1 MLSEQLLTITFLS
14 IGSMDWQ
21 GIGVVITAVGV
32 IITSFLQFHQ
42 YGKNKEI
49 DYKIAKREQEDKDA
63 RANEARKNKEER
75 DAIKAASQVIYRELN
90 RLFVHTN
97 ALRAYIVQPHPLDR
111 AKFISVQYEVLGEG
125 MTSIMEQVQRLPI
138 GNVTGFVNELQSR
151 DFIIWHSQ
159 AEVRDGRARAMMH
172 NFGIDKMVAKRM
184 MEGEVWLGNIVLD
197 FDQSHT
203 IDPMWLKTK
212 LSAATDIIK
221 YKLPEIED

>member
-1 MLSEQLLTITFLS
+1 
-14 IGSMDWQ
+14 MDWQ
-21 GIGVVITAVGV
+21 GIGVVITAIGV
-32 IITSFLQFHQ
+32 IVTAFLQFYQ

-97 ALRAYIVQPHPLDR
+97 ALRVYIVQPHPLDR

-125 MTSIMEQVQRLPI
+125 MTSIMEQVHRLPI

-172 NFGIDKMVAKRM
+172 NFGIDKMAAKRM

-203 IDPMWLKTK
+203 IDPMWLKAK
-212 LSAATDIIK
+212 LSEATDIIK
-221 YKLPEIED
+221 YKLPEIEE

>member
-1 MLSEQLLTITFLS
+1 
-14 IGSMDWQ
+14 MDWQ
-21 GIGVVITAVGV
+21 GIGVVITALGV
-32 IITSFLQFHQ
+32 IVTSFLQFHQ

-49 DYKIAKREQEDKDA
+49 DYKIAKREEDDRAA
-63 RANEARKNKEER
+63 RENEAKKNKEER

-90 RLFVHTN
+90 RIFVHTN

-125 MTSIMEQVQRLPI
+125 MTSIVEQVHRLPI
-138 GNVTGFVNELQSR
+138 GNVTGFVDELQSR

-172 NFGIDKMVAKRM
+172 NFGIDQMVAKRM

-197 FDQSHT
+197 FDQNHV
-203 IDPMWLKTK
+203 IDPIWIKTK
-212 LSAATDIIK
+212 LSEATDIIK
-221 YKLPEIED
+221 YKLPEIEE

>member
-1 MLSEQLLTITFLS
+1 
-14 IGSMDWQ
+14 MDWQ
-21 GIGVVITAVGV
+21 GIGVVITALGV
-32 IITSFLQFHQ
+32 IVTAFLQFYQ

-125 MTSIMEQVQRLPI
+125 MTSIVEQVHRLPI
-138 GNVTGFVNELQSR
+138 GNVTGFVDELQSR
-151 DFIIWHSQ
+151 DFIIWHTQ

-172 NFGIDKMVAKRM
+172 NFGIDQMVAKRM

-197 FDQSHT
+197 FDKNHV
-203 IDPMWLKTK
+203 IDPIWIKTK
-212 LSAATDIIK
+212 LSEATDIIK
-221 YKLPEIED
+221 YKLPEIEE

>member
-1 MLSEQLLTITFLS
+1 MRYLS

-32 IITSFLQFHQ
+32 IVTAFLQFYQ

-49 DYKIAKREQEDKDA
+49 DYKIAKREEDDRAA
-63 RANEARKNKEER
+63 REHEARKNKEER

-125 MTSIMEQVQRLPI
+125 MTSIVEQVHRLPI
-138 GNVTGFVNELQSR
+138 GNVTGFVDELQSR

-197 FDQSHT
+197 FDQNYV
-203 IDPMWLKTK
+203 IDPIWIKTK
-212 LSAATDIIK
+212 LSEATDIIK
-221 YKLPEIED
+221 YKLPEIEE

>member
-1 MLSEQLLTITFLS
+1 
-14 IGSMDWQ
+14 MDWQ
-21 GIGVVITAVGV
+21 GIGVVITALGV
-32 IITSFLQFHQ
+32 IVTSFLQFHQ

-49 DYKIAKREQEDKDA
+49 DYKIAKREEDDKAA
-63 RANEARKNKEER
+63 RENEAKKNKAER

-90 RLFVHTN
+90 RIFVHTN

-125 MTSIMEQVQRLPI
+125 MTSIVEQVHRLPI
-138 GNVTGFVNELQSR
+138 GNVTGFVDELQSR

-172 NFGIDKMVAKRM
+172 NFGIDQMVAKRM

-197 FDQSHT
+197 FDQNHV
-203 IDPMWLKTK
+203 IDPIWIKTK
-212 LSAATDIIK
+212 LSEATDIIK
-221 YKLPEIED
+221 YKLPEIEE

>member
-1 MLSEQLLTITFLS
+1 
-14 IGSMDWQ
+14 MDWQ
-21 GIGVVITAVGV
+21 GIGVVITALGV
-32 IITSFLQFHQ
+32 IVTAFLQFYQ

-49 DYKIAKREQEDKDA
+49 DYKIAKREKDDRAA
-63 RANEARKNKEER
+63 RENEAKKNKAER

-90 RLFVHTN
+90 RIFVHTN

-125 MTSIMEQVQRLPI
+125 MTSIVEQVHRLPI
-138 GNVTGFVNELQSR
+138 GNVTGFVDELQSR

-172 NFGIDKMVAKRM
+172 NFGIDQMVAKRM

-197 FDQSHT
+197 FDQNHV
-203 IDPMWLKTK
+203 IDPIWIKTK
-212 LSAATDIIK
+212 LSEATDIIK
-221 YKLPEIED
+221 YKLPEIEE

>member
-1 MLSEQLLTITFLS
+1 
-14 IGSMDWQ
+14 MDWQ
-21 GIGVVITAVGV
+21 GIGVVITALGV
-32 IITSFLQFHQ
+32 IVTAILQFYQ

-49 DYKIAKREQEDKDA
+49 DYKIAKREEDDRAA
-63 RANEARKNKEER
+63 RENEAKKNKAER

-90 RLFVHTN
+90 RIFVHTN

-125 MTSIMEQVQRLPI
+125 MTSIVEQVHRLPI
-138 GNVTGFVNELQSR
+138 GNVTGFVDELQSR

-172 NFGIDKMVAKRM
+172 NFGIDQMVAKRM

-197 FDQSHT
+197 FDQNHV
-203 IDPMWLKTK
+203 IDPIWIKTK
-212 LSAATDIIK
+212 LSEATDIIK
-221 YKLPEIED
+221 YKLPEIEE

>member
-1 MLSEQLLTITFLS
+1 
-14 IGSMDWQ
+14 MDWQ
-21 GIGVVITAVGV
+21 GIGVVITAIGV
-32 IITSFLQFHQ
+32 IVTSFLQFHQ

-49 DYKIAKREQEDKDA
+49 DYKIAKREEDDKVA
-63 RANEARKNKEER
+63 RENEAKKNKAER

-125 MTSIMEQVQRLPI
+125 MTSIVEQVHRLPI
-138 GNVTGFVNELQSR
+138 GNVTGFVDELQSR
-151 DFIIWHSQ
+151 DFIMWHNQ

-184 MEGEVWLGNIVLD
+184 MEGDVWLGNIVLD
-197 FDQSHT
+197 FDKSCEL
-203 IDPMWLKTK
+203 DPTWIKTK
-212 LSAATDIIK
+212 LGEATDIVK
-221 YKLPEIED
+221 YKLPEIEE

>member
-1 MLSEQLLTITFLS
+1 
-14 IGSMDWQ
+14 MDWQ
-21 GIGVVITAVGV
+21 GIGVVITALGV
-32 IITSFLQFHQ
+32 IVTSFLQFHQ

-49 DYKIAKREQEDKDA
+49 DYKIAKREEDDKAA
-63 RANEARKNKEER
+63 REHEAKKNKAER

-90 RLFVHTN
+90 RIFVHTN

-125 MTSIMEQVQRLPI
+125 MTSIVEQVHRLPI
-138 GNVTGFVNELQSR
+138 GNVTGFVDELQSR

-172 NFGIDKMVAKRM
+172 NFGIDQMVAKRM

-197 FDQSHT
+197 FDQNHV
-203 IDPMWLKTK
+203 IDPIWIKTK
-212 LSAATDIIK
+212 LSEATDIIK
-221 YKLPEIED
+221 YKLPEIEE

>member
-1 MLSEQLLTITFLS
+1 
-14 IGSMDWQ
+14 MDWQ
-21 GIGVVITAVGV
+21 GIGVVITALGV
-32 IITSFLQFHQ
+32 IVTSFLQFLQ

-49 DYKIAKREQEDKDA
+49 DYKIAKREKDDRAA
-63 RANEARKNKEER
+63 RENEAKKNKAER

-90 RLFVHTN
+90 RIFVHTN

-125 MTSIMEQVQRLPI
+125 MTSIVEQVHRLPI
-138 GNVTGFVNELQSR
+138 GNVTGFVDELQSR

-197 FDQSHT
+197 FDQNYV
-203 IDPMWLKTK
+203 IDPIWIKTK
-212 LSAATDIIK
+212 LSEATDIIK
-221 YKLPEIED
+221 YKLPEIEE

>member
-1 MLSEQLLTITFLS
+1 
-14 IGSMDWQ
+14 MDWQ
-21 GIGVVITAVGV
+21 GIGVVITAIGV
-32 IITSFLQFHQ
+32 IVTSFLQFHQ

-49 DYKIAKREQEDKDA
+49 DYKIAKREEDDKVA
-63 RANEARKNKEER
+63 RENEAKKNKAER

-125 MTSIMEQVQRLPI
+125 MTSIVEQVHRLPI
-138 GNVTGFVNELQSR
+138 GNVTGFVDELQSR
-151 DFIIWHSQ
+151 DFIMWHNQ

-184 MEGEVWLGNIVLD
+184 MEGDVWLGNIVLD
-197 FDQSHT
+197 FDKSYEL
-203 IDPMWLKTK
+203 DPTWIKTK
-212 LSAATDIIK
+212 LGEATDIVK
-221 YKLPEIED
+221 YKLPEIEE

>member
-1 MLSEQLLTITFLS
+1 
-14 IGSMDWQ
+14 MDWQ
-21 GIGVVITAVGV
+21 GIGVVITALGV
-32 IITSFLQFHQ
+32 IVTSFLQFHQ

-49 DYKIAKREQEDKDA
+49 DYKIAKREEDDRAA
-63 RANEARKNKEER
+63 RENEAKKNKAER

-90 RLFVHTN
+90 RIFVHTN

-125 MTSIMEQVQRLPI
+125 MTSIVEQVHRLPI
-138 GNVTGFVNELQSR
+138 GNVTGFVDELQSR

-197 FDQSHT
+197 FDQNYV
-203 IDPMWLKTK
+203 IDPIWIKTK
-212 LSAATDIIK
+212 LSEATDIIK
-221 YKLPEIED
+221 YKLPEIEE

>member
-1 MLSEQLLTITFLS
+1 
-14 IGSMDWQ
+14 MDWQ
-21 GIGVVITAVGV
+21 GIGVVITALGV
-32 IITSFLQFHQ
+32 IVTSFLQFHQ

-49 DYKIAKREQEDKDA
+49 DYKIAKREEDDRAA
-63 RANEARKNKEER
+63 REHEAKKSKAER

-125 MTSIMEQVQRLPI
+125 MTSIMEQVHRLPI
-138 GNVTGFVNELQSR
+138 GNVTGFVDELQSR

-197 FDQSHT
+197 FDQNHV
-203 IDPMWLKTK
+203 IDPIWIKTK
-212 LSAATDIIK
+212 LSEATDIIK
-221 YKLPEIED
+221 YKLPEIEE

>member
-1 MLSEQLLTITFLS
+1 
-14 IGSMDWQ
+14 MDWQ
-21 GIGVVITAVGV
+21 GIGVVMTALGV
-32 IITSFLQFHQ
+32 IVTSFLQFLQ

-125 MTSIMEQVQRLPI
+125 MTSIVEQVHRLPI
-138 GNVTGFVNELQSR
+138 GNVTGFVDELQSR

-197 FDQSHT
+197 FDQNHV
-203 IDPMWLKTK
+203 IDPIWIKTK
-212 LSAATDIIK
+212 LSEATDIIK
-221 YKLPEIED
+221 YKLPEIEE

>member
-1 MLSEQLLTITFLS
+1 
-14 IGSMDWQ
+14 MDWQ
-21 GIGVVITAVGV
+21 GIGVVITAIGV

-197 FDQSHT
+197 FDQSHA

-212 LSAATDIIK
+212 LSEATDIIK

>member
-1 MLSEQLLTITFLS
+1 
-14 IGSMDWQ
+14 MDWQ
-21 GIGVVITAVGV
+21 GIGVVITALGV
-32 IITSFLQFHQ
+32 IVTSFLQFLQ

-49 DYKIAKREQEDKDA
+49 DYKIAKREEDDRAA
-63 RANEARKNKEER
+63 REHEAKKNKAER

-90 RLFVHTN
+90 RIFVHTN

-125 MTSIMEQVQRLPI
+125 MTSIVEQVHRLPI
-138 GNVTGFVNELQSR
+138 GNVTGFVDELQSR

-197 FDQSHT
+197 FDQNHV
-203 IDPMWLKTK
+203 IDPIWLKAK
-212 LSAATDIIK
+212 LSEATDIIK
-221 YKLPEIED
+221 YKLPEIEE

>member
-1 MLSEQLLTITFLS
+1 
-14 IGSMDWQ
+14 MDWQ
-21 GIGVVITAVGV
+21 GIGVVITAIGV
-32 IITSFLQFHQ
+32 IITSFLQFLQ

-49 DYKIAKREQEDKDA
+49 DYKIAKRELEDKDA

-97 ALRAYIVQPHPLDR
+97 ALRVYIVQPHPLDR

-125 MTSIMEQVQRLPI
+125 MTSIVEQVHRLPI
-138 GNVTGFVNELQSR
+138 GNITGFVDELQSR
-151 DFIIWHSQ
+151 DFIIWHTQ

-172 NFGIDKMVAKRM
+172 NFGIDQMVAKRM

-197 FDQSHT
+197 FDQNHV
-203 IDPMWLKTK
+203 IDPIWIKTK
-212 LSAATDIIK
+212 LSEATDIIK
-221 YKLPEIED
+221 YKLPEIEE

>member
-1 MLSEQLLTITFLS
+1 
-14 IGSMDWQ
+14 MDWQ
-21 GIGVVITAVGV
+21 GIGVVITALGV
-32 IITSFLQFHQ
+32 IVTSFLQFHQ

-97 ALRAYIVQPHPLDR
+97 ALRVYIVQPHPLDR

-125 MTSIMEQVQRLPI
+125 MTSIMEQVHRLPI

-197 FDQSHT
+197 FDQNHK

-212 LSAATDIIK
+212 LSEATDIIK
-221 YKLPEIED
+221 YKLPEIEE

>member
-1 MLSEQLLTITFLS
+1 
-14 IGSMDWQ
+14 MDWQ
-21 GIGVVITAVGV
+21 GIGVVITALGV
-32 IITSFLQFHQ
+32 IVTSFLQFHQ

-63 RANEARKNKEER
+63 RVAEARKNKEER

-125 MTSIMEQVQRLPI
+125 MTSIVEQVHRLPI
-138 GNVTGFVNELQSR
+138 GNVTGFVDELQSR
-151 DFIIWHSQ
+151 DFIIWHTQ

-172 NFGIDKMVAKRM
+172 NFGIDQMVAKRM

-197 FDQSHT
+197 FDQNHV
-203 IDPMWLKTK
+203 IDPIWIKTK
-212 LSAATDIIK
+212 LSEATDIIK
-221 YKLPEIED
+221 YKLPEIEE

>member
-1 MLSEQLLTITFLS
+1 
-14 IGSMDWQ
+14 MDWQ
-21 GIGVVITAVGV
+21 GIAAVITALGV
-32 IITSFLQFHQ
+32 IVLGWFQ
-42 YGKNKEI
+42 YNQQTKNKEI
-49 DYKIAKREQEDKDA
+49 DYKIAKREQDDRIA
-63 RANEARKNKEER
+63 REHEAKKNKEER

-125 MTSIMEQVQRLPI
+125 MTSIMEQVHRLPI

-212 LSAATDIIK
+212 LSEATDIVK
-221 YKLPEIED
+221 YKLPEIEE

>member
-1 MLSEQLLTITFLS
+1 
-14 IGSMDWQ
+14 MDWQ
-21 GIGVVITAVGV
+21 GIGVVITALGV
-32 IITSFLQFHQ
+32 IVTSFLQFHQ

-49 DYKIAKREQEDKDA
+49 DYKIAKREEDDRAA
-63 RANEARKNKEER
+63 REHEARKSKAER

-125 MTSIMEQVQRLPI
+125 MTSIVEQVHRLPI
-138 GNVTGFVNELQSR
+138 GNVTGFVDELQSR

-197 FDQSHT
+197 FDQNHV
-203 IDPMWLKTK
+203 IDPIWIKTK
-212 LSAATDIIK
+212 LSEATDIIK
-221 YKLPEIED
+221 YKLPEIEE